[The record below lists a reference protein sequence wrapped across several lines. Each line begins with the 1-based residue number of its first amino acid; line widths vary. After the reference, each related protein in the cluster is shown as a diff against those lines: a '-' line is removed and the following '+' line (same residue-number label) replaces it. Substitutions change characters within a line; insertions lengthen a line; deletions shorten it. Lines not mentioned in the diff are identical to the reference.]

1 MDKRGVLIFRV
12 GREISERKVNPS
24 DYRMI
29 LVQDGQL
36 DISVQKENC
45 CAAPGQIVIIGATKY
60 MAEICPSED
69 FEGYL
74 LQISDAVSVELL
86 QRYFLYMDA
95 ASPLLAVLPAGKQ
108 EQSIRA
114 IFRNMETEQHASD
127 GSNEAILELL
137 FQELLVR
144 LYRIAPHARNGGCLN
159 RDGIV
164 SGICDLIE
172 KQYYTPITL
181 EFIAAQC
188 NMSVSYLSHIFK
200 NITGV
205 SIMRY
210 LLLTRVNAAKRYLEQ
225 THLPIGEV
233 ADKCGFNDVSN
244 FGRTFR
250 KEIGC
255 SPRQYR
261 NKWRNARISDK

>member
-12 GREISERKVNPS
+12 GREIGERKVNSS

-36 DISVQKENC
+36 DVSVQKETY
-45 CAAPGQIVIIGATKY
+45 CAAAGQIVIIGATKY

-95 ASPLLAVLPAGKQ
+95 ASPLVAVLPTGKQ

-114 IFRNMETEQHASD
+114 IFRNLATELRD
-127 GSNEAILELL
+127 GSNEAIVDLL

-144 LYRIAPHARNGGCLN
+144 LYRIAPHARTGAYMN
-159 RDGIV
+159 REGIV

-210 LLLTRVNAAKRYLEQ
+210 LLLTRVNAAKRYLEK
-225 THLPIGEV
+225 THLPISEV

-261 NKWRNARISDK
+261 NKWRNARISGN